1 MAVNL
6 VDFPVALQGRD
17 KLVWRQEAVSGVNP
31 ARQGLTFSQ
40 LHGLDVDQGLVVDL
54 EPVVAAG
61 LVDLAQ
67 NMDPDFIRLGQ
78 LVIIVADRGIFQF
91 D

>member
-1 MAVNL
+1 M
-6 VDFPVALQGRD
+6 
-17 KLVWRQEAVSGVNP
+17 SGDRKPYLGSIP
-31 ARQGLTFSQ
+31 ARKGLTFSK
-40 LHGLDVDQGLVVDL
+40 LHVLDVDQGLVVDL

-78 LVIIVADRGIFQF
+78 LVIIVADRGIFQL

>member
-1 MAVNL
+1 M
-6 VDFPVALQGRD
+6 
-17 KLVWRQEAVSGVNP
+17 
-31 ARQGLTFSQ
+31 RQGLTFSQ
-40 LHGLDVDQGLVVDL
+40 LHVLDVDQGLVVDL

-67 NMDPDFIRLGQ
+67 NMNPDFIRLGQ
-78 LVIIVADRGIFQF
+78 LVIIVADRGIFQL

>member
-6 VDFPVALQGRD
+6 IDFPVGLQGRD
-17 KLVWRQEAVSGVNP
+17 KLVWRQEAVSRVNP
-31 ARQGLTFSQ
+31 ARQGLTFSK
-40 LHGLDVDQGLVVDL
+40 LHVLDVDQGLVVDL
-54 EPVVAAG
+54 EPVVAVG

-78 LVIIVADRGIFQF
+78 LVIIVADRGIFQL

>member
-6 VDFPVALQGRD
+6 IDFPVGLQGRD
-17 KLVWRQEAVSGVNP
+17 KLVWRQEAVSRVNP
-31 ARQGLTFSQ
+31 MRQGLTFSQ
-40 LHGLDVDQGLVVDL
+40 LHVLDVDQGLVVDL

-78 LVIIVADRGIFQF
+78 LVIIVADRGIFQL

>member
-6 VDFPVALQGRD
+6 IDFPVGLQGRD

-40 LHGLDVDQGLVVDL
+40 LHVLDVDQGLVVDL

-78 LVIIVADRGIFQF
+78 LVIIVADRGIFQL

>member
-1 MAVNL
+1 M
-6 VDFPVALQGRD
+6 
-17 KLVWRQEAVSGVNP
+17 
-31 ARQGLTFSQ
+31 
-40 LHGLDVDQGLVVDL
+40 DVDQGLVVDL

-67 NMDPDFIRLGQ
+67 NMNPDFIRLGQ
-78 LVIIVADRGIFQF
+78 LAIIVADRGIFQL

>member
-1 MAVNL
+1 VAVNL
-6 VDFPVALQGRD
+6 VDFPVGLQGRD
-17 KLVWRQEAVSGVNP
+17 KLAWRQEAVSRVNP
-31 ARQGLTFSQ
+31 MRQGLTFSQ
-40 LHGLDVDQGLVVDL
+40 LHVLDVNQGLVVDL
-54 EPVVAAG
+54 EPVVAVG

-78 LVIIVADRGIFQF
+78 LVIIVADRGIFQL

>member
-1 MAVNL
+1 M
-6 VDFPVALQGRD
+6 
-17 KLVWRQEAVSGVNP
+17 
-31 ARQGLTFSQ
+31 
-40 LHGLDVDQGLVVDL
+40 DVDQGLVVDL

-67 NMDPDFIRLGQ
+67 NMDPDFICLGQ
-78 LVIIVADRGIFQF
+78 LVIIVADRGIFQL

>member
-6 VDFPVALQGRD
+6 VDFPVGLQGRD

-40 LHGLDVDQGLVVDL
+40 LHVLDVDQGLVVDL

-67 NMDPDFIRLGQ
+67 NMNPDFIRLGQ
-78 LVIIVADRGIFQF
+78 LVIIVADRGIFQL

>member
-6 VDFPVALQGRD
+6 VDFPVGLQGRE

-40 LHGLDVDQGLVVDL
+40 LHVLDVDQGLVVDL

-67 NMDPDFIRLGQ
+67 NMNPDFIRLGQ
-78 LVIIVADRGIFQF
+78 LVIIVADRGIFQL